1 MPDHRQMPID
11 PADAPLDPTLA
22 RAAAALRAPVPVRPE
37 WRARVI
43 DAAARSAHSVREP
56 RRRLLVLSWPAAAA
70 AAVALLATGAVFSR
84 TYPRLP
90 AASPAAS
97 PATNALT
104 AATAPGTRFVFV
116 APNAKHV
123 ALVGDFNLWDP
134 SRAPMHRISG
144 TDAWEVDL
152 PLEPGRHAYAFV
164 VDGDV
169 TADPSAPRTAGDD
182 FGRPSSVVLVS
193 SNRS

>member
-1 MPDHRQMPID
+1 MPID
-11 PADAPLDPTLA
+11 PADTPLDPTLA
-22 RAAAALRAPVPVRPE
+22 RAVEALRAPVPVRPE
-37 WRARVI
+37 WRARII
-43 DAAARSAHSVREP
+43 DAAARSAHSVGDSRP
-56 RRRLLVLSWPAAAA
+56 RQLVLSWPAAAA
-70 AAVALLATGAVFSR
+70 AAAVLLTAGAALSR
-84 TYPRLP
+84 TYGRSHPS
-90 AASPAAS
+90 SPA
-97 PATNALT
+97 PIALVP
-104 AATAPGTRFVFV
+104 ATAPGTRFVFV

-134 SRAPMHRISG
+134 SRAPMHRIGG

-152 PLEPGRHAYAFV
+152 PLQPGRHAYAFV